1 MNQTHYIVSVPSMEY
16 FIESLKN
23 LTSEVEYYQR
33 IIIRL
38 WNNDSKELGDT
49 IEEIKKEGTFI
60 NKKRHPNWDDDDC
73 RFEFI
78 DKIMRVKT
86 GFEHQGIVLE
96 QLENKGQ

>member
-38 WNNDSKELGDT
+38 WDNDSKELGDT
-49 IEEIKKEGTFI
+49 IEGIKKDGTFI
-60 NKKRHPNWDDDDC
+60 NMKRPSNWDDDNC

-96 QLENKGQ
+96 QLDSQGK